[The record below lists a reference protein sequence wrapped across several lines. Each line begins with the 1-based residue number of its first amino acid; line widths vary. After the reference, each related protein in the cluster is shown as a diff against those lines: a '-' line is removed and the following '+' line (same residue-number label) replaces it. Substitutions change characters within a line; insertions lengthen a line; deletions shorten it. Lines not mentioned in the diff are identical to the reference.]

1 MTNSLDPLPQKT
13 SNLVSALTATRSTAT
28 AADGLIQ
35 VRAGADGEIN
45 VQIDDKLL
53 VLGGAGLSKLINE
66 LAAHA
71 LRTARANARTALAE
85 FRSDPRVA
93 GAVADTIDAMNGPLP
108 EHPPHYRSGDG
119 LERQSGE
126 QRHVRDEYPDRNTWG
141 R

>member
-1 MTNSLDPLPQKT
+1 M
-13 SNLVSALTATRSTAT
+13 SALTSTRSTAT

-35 VRAGADGEIN
+35 VHASADGEIS

-53 VLGGAGLSKLINE
+53 VLGGAGLSKLITE

-71 LRTARANARTALAE
+71 LRTARTNAQTMLAE

-93 GAVADTIDAMNGPLP
+93 AAVADTVDAMNGPLP
-108 EHPPHYRSGDG
+108 E
-119 LERQSGE
+119 QSHTFDVTD
-126 QRHVRDEYPDRNTWG
+126 RPRDEFGRQAAVDERRAGSEDGFSHRNTWG